1 MPDTVLKPSTVQNE
15 AGAYGYKSGASSSA
29 QNYIDNEFPNL
40 LDKNNGDT
48 VTGSINIAG
57 GANINVLAGSE
68 IVLQSGAI
76 LLTDSGST
84 ADFIGQF
91 VMEGAATLTST
102 MTVFSTGAIVLDSG
116 ADIEWKSGSTLQ
128 TDTGSVIT
136 LNGLINI
143 GNNVNFIS
151 TQTAPTISQ
160 ADTSSGSG
168 TSLTI
173 QAQTTTQSG
182 QSGGDAYFNA
192 GNGSGTGAGGNIF
205 IDGGTGGSAGGGN
218 ISLSGGTATST
229 INMSNSVGTL
239 LQVGQAG
246 LQMGEGTV
254 EIFAGT
260 NTLSPSVYQYNWIK
274 LTSTLLSGNA
284 TVVFPAGTG
293 PTVWMI
299 STTNVSFNGHT
310 VSFTYGSVPVINS
323 PINSGNNINFWLAA
337 NDDTTAALIGQ

>member
-15 AGAYGYKSGASSSA
+15 AGAYIYKGGAASSA

-57 GANINVLAGSE
+57 GANINVLTGSE

-128 TDTGSVIT
+128 TDAGSLIT
-136 LNGLINI
+136 LNGLINT
-143 GNNVNFIS
+143 NVNFIS
-151 TQTAPTISQ
+151 TQAAPTISQ

-218 ISLSGGTATST
+218 ISLSGGTTTST
-229 INMSNSVGTL
+229 INMSNSVGNLL
-239 LQVGQAG
+239 LQVGHAG

-260 NTLSPSVYQYNWIK
+260 NNLSPSVYQYNWIK

-284 TVVFPAGTG
+284 IVVFPAGTG

-299 STTNVSFNGHT
+299 STTNVSFNGYY
-310 VSFTYGSVPVINS
+310 VLFKYGSVDVINS
-323 PINSGNNINFWLAA
+323 PINNNSNINFWLAA
-337 NDDTTAALIGQ
+337 NDDTTAALIGS